1 MEDSP
6 DLVPQYLHRL
16 GMELQ
21 WAHNVGAIL
30 HVFNCINLSITVL
43 FRASVLAQRG
53 AYAASVLVLMSS
65 AAVAAAIDLRRRRSG
80 TWLRRTPWAFLSIS
94 VLFSAAALSAIVTT
108 PDGLVIA
115 LCFVVALIVS
125 SI

>member
-1 MEDSP
+1 GLSDGGAELNPVFGTAFGTLYDLSTIVLLCLAGASVTMGLR

-30 HVFNCINLSITVL
+30 HAFNCINLTITVL
-43 FRASVLAQRG
+43 FRANVLAQRG

-65 AAVAAAIDLRRRRSG
+65 AAVAAAVDLRRR
-80 TWLRRTPWAFLSIS
+80 
-94 VLFSAAALSAIVTT
+94 
-108 PDGLVIA
+108 
-115 LCFVVALIVS
+115 
-125 SI
+125 